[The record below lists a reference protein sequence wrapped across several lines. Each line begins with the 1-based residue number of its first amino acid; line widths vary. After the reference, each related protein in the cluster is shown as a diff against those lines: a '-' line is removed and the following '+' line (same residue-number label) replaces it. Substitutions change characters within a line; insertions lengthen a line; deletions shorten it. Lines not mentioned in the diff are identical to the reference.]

1 MNNTET
7 PQVLPAWFTIN
18 YSLFTLHYSLSRR
31 KAAFLL
37 AGVVGI
43 EPTSKVLETP
53 ILPLNHTPV
62 WKISLRLRAI
72 AQRRKWCANRDSN
85 PGPTGYEPVALTN

>member
-1 MNNTET
+1 MINTET
-7 PQVLPAWFTIN
+7 AHGLSCSITVN
-18 YSLFTLHYSLSRR
+18 YSLFTIHSSLRR
-31 KAAFLL
+31 CKAPFL

-62 WKISLRLRAI
+62 
-72 AQRRKWCANRDSN
+72 
-85 PGPTGYEPVALTN
+85 

>member
-1 MNNTET
+1 MIGGDLSDIGKEKYRGANLCYT
-7 PQVLPAWFTIN
+7 VL
-18 YSLFTLHYSLSRR
+18 R
-31 KAAFLL
+31 L

-53 ILPLNHTPV
+53 ILPLNHTPKGIKEIIV
-62 WKISLRLRAI
+62 PLLRR
-72 AQRRKWCANRDSN
+72 QRHQWCANRDSN

>member
-1 MNNTET
+1 MKAVTF
-7 PQVLPAWFTIN
+7 PPDILPGLSGERSGGFVFVIKWTKIKAQRLAE
-18 YSLFTLHYSLSRR
+18 LFCRGTR
-31 KAAFLL
+31 L

-53 ILPLNHTPV
+53 ILPLNHTPTV
-62 WKISLRLRAI
+62 
-72 AQRRKWCANRDSN
+72 WCAIRDSN